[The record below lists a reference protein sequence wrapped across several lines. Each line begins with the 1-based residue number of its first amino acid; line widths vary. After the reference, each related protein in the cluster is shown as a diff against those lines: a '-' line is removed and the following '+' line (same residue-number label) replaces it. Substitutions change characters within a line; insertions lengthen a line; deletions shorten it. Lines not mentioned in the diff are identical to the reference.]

1 MEPRAVDGPPHFV
14 SERAP
19 GIAAPRLGR
28 LKGFQ
33 SSLVIIAGAAGVF
46 AVAVLVWSGAHR
58 RGSGVAVLPNRV
70 VAIVEFKDLTQDPDD
85 AWLAPELTSMLATEL
100 GAADEIRVIPDA
112 LVHDAI
118 KDLKAQDAGGYS
130 RDALAQMR
138 RRLTADY
145 VLSGRY
151 SVSESAND
159 RPLLL
164 DIELQDARSGASVAI
179 LSSQKGLTELNL
191 LVSQAGTALRDK
203 LGVSHASVESL
214 GQIASTR
221 PPTTA
226 VAQRIGFA
234 LDAMERYDSARAR
247 DELLEAIAEA
257 PDYAPA
263 YLYLAR
269 AWSSLGYRQKALVA
283 AEQAASRSSS
293 VPPEL
298 ALQIDAAVQTQNYD
312 SKNAAVTWRRLVAL
326 KPLTLEYRLEA
337 IDAEIAAGEM
347 SSAQTALADLRRLP
361 QASEDPRVELAA
373 ARLAGARD
381 DTKSNVEHA
390 EEALRQAQA
399 REAPGLIADAQVEL
413 ATALRH
419 LGEFERS
426 KSELDAAIAGYR
438 AIGNPRGEVAA
449 RRTRAAVLDS
459 LLQHAAALEEYQRA
473 TALAQ
478 SIGDLG
484 DVAAIY
490 RYICAILWVQG
501 DRDGAQ
507 AGARRALQ
515 ISRSIGDL
523 RLQAWTL
530 RALATIAS
538 DEAATDEVLKDY
550 REVIDLTER
559 SHDAGS
565 HVWSLAANADV
576 LRIRGELDDAQ
587 KTCALAQTEAAA
599 LSDPQFAIYSMFT
612 CALVAVDRGEPG
624 AARLLL
630 EKVGQLSQSSGDAVY
645 AANTQLL
652 FGQIEFDAA
661 QWAPAQE
668 QLRRAAKAF
677 AIAGAST
684 GEADAEAL
692 LALCAQALKDPAE
705 RDRAAARARELRTAI
720 TSKQEVYL
728 VDIAL
733 ARLATRGPQRSEA
746 IAKLRELA
754 DDAQSRHWIS
764 WSFEARLAEWQL
776 LNAED
781 NKVPA
786 SQARTDLA
794 AAARA
799 RGFNRILALLN
810 NSQQAAL

>member
-1 MEPRAVDGPPHFV
+1 M
-14 SERAP
+14 
-19 GIAAPRLGR
+19 
-28 LKGFQ
+28 
-33 SSLVIIAGAAGVF
+33 
-46 AVAVLVWSGAHR
+46 VWSGYHR
-58 RGSGVAVLPNRV
+58 RRVDVAVMPNRV
-70 VAIVEFKDLTQDPDD
+70 VAIVEFKDPTQHAAD
-85 AWLAPELTSMLATEL
+85 AWLAPALTTMLATEL
-100 GAADEIRVIPDA
+100 GVADEIRVIPDA
-112 LVHDAI
+112 LVRDAS
-118 KDLKAQDAGGYS
+118 KDLKAQDTGGYS

-138 RRLTADY
+138 KRLAADY

-151 SVSESAND
+151 SVGESADD

-179 LSSQKGLTELNL
+179 LSSQKGLAELNL
-191 LVSQAGTALRDK
+191 LVSQAGTVLRDK
-203 LGVSHASVESL
+203 LGVSRASVESL
-214 GQIASTR
+214 GQIASIQ

-226 VAQRIGFA
+226 VAQRVGFA

-257 PDYAPA
+257 PYYAPA

-283 AEQAASRSSS
+283 AEQAASRSST

-312 SKNAAVTWRRLVAL
+312 SKNAAETWRRLVAL

-347 SSAQTALADLRRLP
+347 AFAQTALAALRRLP
-361 QASEDPRVELAA
+361 QASQDPRVELVA

-390 EEALRQAQA
+390 EEALHQAQA

-413 ATALRH
+413 AAARRH
-419 LGEFERS
+419 LGEFEQA
-426 KSELDAAIAGYR
+426 KSELDAAIKGYR

-478 SIGDLG
+478 SIGDVG

-490 RYICAILWVQG
+490 RNICAMLWVQG

-507 AGARRALQ
+507 ASARRALQ
-515 ISRSIGDL
+515 ISRSTGDL

-538 DEAATDEVLKDY
+538 DEAATDEVLSDY
-550 REVIDLTER
+550 REVIELTER
-559 SHDAGS
+559 SNDAGG
-565 HVWSLAANADV
+565 HVWSLATNADI
-576 LRIRGELDDAQ
+576 LRTRGDLDDAQ
-587 KTCALAQTEAAA
+587 KNCARAQTEAAA
-599 LSDPQFAIYSMFT
+599 LSDPQFAIYSMFI

-624 AARLLL
+624 VAQLLL

-668 QLRRAAKAF
+668 RLRRAAKAF
-677 AIAGAST
+677 AIVEART

-692 LALCAQALKDPAE
+692 LALCAQALRDPAE

-733 ARLATRGPQRSEA
+733 ARLASGGQQRGEA

-754 DDAQSRHWIS
+754 NDAERRHWIS

-776 LNAED
+776 L
-781 NKVPA
+781 KVEGNDA
-786 SQARTDLA
+786 AAARARTDLV

-799 RGFNRILALLN
+799 RGFNRILALLK